1 MLVKIHLYH
10 KSRQVS
16 PFLLPEPHTLFSIK
30 KYLILFSIVKPVFS
44 NVFFSGCL
52 FPSRQ
57 FDLFPKAFSEKFFR
71 ETQKSPACR
80 NYIPRAVCAI
90 VFSIS
95 SLSSSGIPLIPTSRK
110 PLMIIPT
117 ASSSVS
123 PLAIRYST
131 WSLAIFPT
139 AAS

>member
-71 ETQKSPACR
+71 GDSEVPRPAE
-80 NYIPRAVCAI
+80 IT
-90 VFSIS
+90 FQE
-95 SLSSSGIPLIPTSRK
+95 LSVQSCFLFLP
-110 PLMIIPT
+110 
-117 ASSSVS
+117 
-123 PLAIRYST
+123 
-131 WSLAIFPT
+131 
-139 AAS
+139 